1 MSASK
6 SLGGAAVLVVLAVA
20 AAGAAF
26 PAPRGNV
33 SDFAG
38 VLDAATAAELSRV
51 LRETEARTSAEIAVV
66 TVASLDGMS
75 LEEYAVK
82 LFAEWGI
89 GKKARDNGVLVLIA
103 PGQRR
108 MRIEVGY
115 GLEPILPDALAGRI
129 IREEFLPAFRDND
142 YARGTL
148 QGVRRVAAII
158 VRRETV
164 PAGERREVQNE
175 NRRMPVY
182 LAIPFL
188 GVFVAFGAF
197 AAALAAR
204 TRTAAPL
211 ILGAV
216 FLGVGLVIGLAIYPA
231 LSLVTLVPLGAFMGM
246 VGYRSGVA
254 PRWVQMMRGSAESVN
269 DSTAWI
275 SAPGDGS
282 TDGGGS
288 SGGGSPGG
296 GDFGGGDSGGG
307 GASGSW

>member
-1 MSASK
+1 VPLLK
-6 SLGGAAVLVVLAVA
+6 YL
-20 AAGAAF
+20 AGAAILIALATAGVHAAF
-26 PAPRGNV
+26 PKPLGKIN
-33 SDFAG
+33 DFAG
-38 VLDAATAAELSRV
+38 VLDAATAAELSRLV
-51 LRETEARTSAEIAVV
+51 IDTEARTSAEIAVV
-66 TVASLDGMS
+66 TVTSLDGMS
-75 LEEYAVK
+75 VEEYAVK

-89 GKKARDNGVLVLIA
+89 GKSASDNGVLVLVA
-103 PGQRR
+103 PTQRR

-164 PAGERREVQNE
+164 PAGERREMQNE
-175 NRRMPVY
+175 DRRMPVY
-182 LAIPFL
+182 IAIPFL

-204 TRTAAPL
+204 TRTGAPL

-216 FLGVGLVIGLAIYPA
+216 FLAVGLAIGFVTYPA
-231 LSLVTLVPLGAFMGM
+231 LSLVTLVPLGALMAT
-246 VGYRSGVA
+246 VGYRAGGA
-254 PRWVQMMRGSAESVN
+254 PRWTQMMRGSTAAVS

-275 SAPGDGS
+275 STSGDGS
-282 TDGGGS
+282 PDGGGS
-288 SGGGSPGG
+288 SSSGG